1 MKPKARFSARHPL
14 VFGFALMIMA
24 VVLFMGASAIFRALK
39 MGPERVSG
47 RTVGVVYLTGMILDG
62 SDVVQFVRELR
73 DDEDI
78 EGVLLR
84 VDSPG
89 GAVAP
94 SQEMFRALSE
104 LAEVKP
110 VVASYGSV
118 AASGGYYASCPA
130 TLIVANPGSVT
141 GSIGV
146 LMEYVDFSDLA
157 GELGVRRVLL
167 ASGANKGAGS
177 PLEPLTEEQR
187 AQLMGLVYDMHDQ
200 FVSDVSIARHMRKDV
215 VAALADG
222 RVYTGRQARENGL
235 VDELGGFEYALSR
248 LMDLCNMTDRPNL
261 YEGPPEDIPLLEQL
275 LGAQGASGLLTFWS
289 EKLTPGF
296 QFLYK

>member
-1 MKPKARFSARHPL
+1 MKPKAQFSARHPFL
-14 VFGFALMIMA
+14 FGFALLILA
-24 VVLFMGASAIFRALK
+24 VVLFMGASAFFGGRHLGGA
-39 MGPERVSG
+39 GSSG
-47 RTVGVVYLTGMILDG
+47 RTVGVVYLEGMILDG
-62 SDVVQFVRELR
+62 ADVVAFLRELR
-73 DDEDI
+73 EDPDV

-84 VDSPG
+84 VNSPG

-94 SQEMFRALSE
+94 SQEMFQAVRE
-104 LAEVKP
+104 LAAVKP

-146 LMEYVDFSDLA
+146 LMEYMDMSELA

-167 ASGANKGAGS
+167 ASGKNKGAGS
-177 PLEPLTEEQR
+177 PLEPLTPQQR
-187 AQLMGLVYDMHDQ
+187 EQLMGIVRDMHDQ
-200 FVSDVSIARHMRKDV
+200 FVSDVTIARSMRKDV

-248 LMDLCNMTDRPNL
+248 LMDLCHMTERPDL
-261 YEGPPEDIPLLEQL
+261 YEGPPRDVPLLEKL
-275 LGAQGASGLLTFWS
+275 VGAESAARLFTSWTQRLV
-289 EKLTPGF
+289 PGVR
-296 QFLYK
+296 FLYQ

>member
-1 MKPKARFSARHPL
+1 MKPKAGFSARHPL
-14 VFGFALMIMA
+14 LFGFALLLMA
-24 VVLFMGASAIFRALK
+24 VVLFTGASAIFRAL
-39 MGPERVSG
+39 RVGQDGVGG
-47 RTVGVVYLTGMILDG
+47 RTVGVVHLTGMILDG
-62 SDVVQFVRELR
+62 RDVVDFLRELR
-73 DDEDI
+73 EDDAV

-94 SQEMFRALSE
+94 SQEMFRAVRE

-157 GELGVRRVLL
+157 GDLGVRRVLL

-177 PLEPLTEEQR
+177 PLEPLTPAQR
-187 AQLMGLVYDMHDQ
+187 DQLMGLIMDMHDQ
-200 FVSDVSIARHMRKDV
+200 FVSDVAVARHMRKDA

-222 RVYTGRQARENGL
+222 RVFTGRQARNNGL
-235 VDELGGFEYALSR
+235 VDELGGYEVALAR
-248 LMDLCNMTDRPNL
+248 LMDLCGMANRPNL
-261 YEGPPEDIPLLEQL
+261 YEGPPVDVPLLDRIM
-275 LGAQGASGLLTFWS
+275 GAGASSRLATFWN
-289 EKLTPGF
+289 ERLAPGAR
-296 QFLYK
+296 FLYR

>member
-1 MKPKARFSARHPL
+1 MKPRAGFSARHPL
-14 VFGFALMIMA
+14 VFGFALMLMA
-24 VVLFMGASAIFRALK
+24 VVLVTGASAIFRALRIGQDGVG
-39 MGPERVSG
+39 GP
-47 RTVGVVYLTGMILDG
+47 TVGVIYLSGVILDG
-62 SDVVQFVRELR
+62 ADVLEFIRELR
-73 DDEDI
+73 DDDEI

-94 SQEMFRALSE
+94 SQEMFQAVRE

-146 LMEYVDFSDLA
+146 LMEYVDFSELA

-177 PLEPLTEEQR
+177 PLEPLTDEQR
-187 AQLMGLVYDMHDQ
+187 EQLMGLIRDMHDQ
-200 FVSDVSIARHMRKDV
+200 FVSDVAIARHMRKDAV
-215 VAALADG
+215 EALADG
-222 RVYTGRQARENGL
+222 RVFTGRQARSNGL
-235 VDELGGFEYALSR
+235 VDELGGYEVALSR
-248 LMDLCNMTDRPNL
+248 LMDLCGMTERPNL
-261 YEGPPEDIPLLEQL
+261 YEGPPEEVPLLDQI
-275 LGAQGASGLLTFWS
+275 LGSEAAANLTSLWS
-289 EKLTPGF
+289 DRLNPGSR
-296 QFLYK
+296 FLYR

>member
-14 VFGFALMIMA
+14 LFGFALMIMA
-24 VVLFMGASAIFRALK
+24 VVLVTGASAIFRALRIDP
-39 MGPERVSG
+39 GSVAG
-47 RTVGVVYLTGMILDG
+47 RTVGVVQLTGMILDG
-62 SDVVQFVRELR
+62 RDVVEFLRELR
-73 DDEDI
+73 NNDDV

-94 SQEMFRALSE
+94 SQEMFRAVRE

-146 LMEYVDFSDLA
+146 LMEYVDFSELA

-177 PLEPLTEEQR
+177 PLEPLSDEQR
-187 AQLMGLVYDMHDQ
+187 EQLMGLIRDMHDQ
-200 FVSDVSIARHMRKDV
+200 FVSDVAVARHMRKDV

-222 RVYTGRQARENGL
+222 RVFTGRQARENGL
-235 VDELGGFEYALSR
+235 VDELGGFEVALAR
-248 LMDLCNMTDRPNL
+248 LMELCQMTERPNF
-261 YEGPPEDIPLLEQL
+261 YEGPPEDVPLLDRL
-275 LGAQGASGLLTFWS
+275 LGSEAASSLAAFLGASPAQSTR
-289 EKLTPGF
+289 
-296 QFLYK
+296 FLYQ